1 MKLAVIN
8 SGSSTI
14 KYQVYDMPA
23 ERVLGEGMVERIGER
38 EARVVARRRVDD
50 GFAETVEQRSIP
62 DHRTGFA
69 AAMEAIAAVGVPVH
83 GVGHRVVHGGERF
96 CDPAL
101 VDPEVVAAIRA
112 LFELAPVHN
121 PVNLLGIEVTGE
133 HYPGVPQVAVFDT
146 AFHQSLPAVAYR
158 YPLPDAF
165 YHNLGL
171 RRYGFHGISYQYLTE
186 RTAALLERPVES
198 LNLIALHLG
207 NGVSA
212 AAIAGGRSID
222 TSMGMTPL
230 EGLMMGSRSGD
241 LDPSIPLFLAAN
253 AGLDNDQ
260 VERLLNHDSGLKGIC
275 GVGDMRAVHR
285 LVEAGDLHAKLA
297 LDMFCYRIRK
307 YIGAYYAALGRVDAI
322 VFSGGIGEHDA
333 TVREQACSGLEALGI
348 AVDPARNHSP
358 TEVATEIQAAGARV
372 RILVVPTDEELEI
385 ARQSMRCIDRLPAN
399 Q

>member
-1 MKLAVIN
+1 
-8 SGSSTI
+8 
-14 KYQVYDMPA
+14 
-23 ERVLGEGMVERIGER
+23 
-38 EARVVARRRVDD
+38 
-50 GFAETVEQRSIP
+50 
-62 DHRTGFA
+62 
-69 AAMEAIAAVGVPVH
+69 
-83 GVGHRVVHGGERF
+83 
-96 CDPAL
+96 
-101 VDPEVVAAIRA
+101 
-112 LFELAPVHN
+112 
-121 PVNLLGIEVTGE
+121 
-133 HYPGVPQVAVFDT
+133 
-146 AFHQSLPAVAYR
+146 
-158 YPLPDAF
+158 
-165 YHNLGL
+165 
-171 RRYGFHGISYQYLTE
+171 
-186 RTAALLERPVES
+186 
-198 LNLIALHLG
+198 
-207 NGVSA
+207 
-212 AAIAGGRSID
+212 
-222 TSMGMTPL
+222 
-230 EGLMMGSRSGD
+230 MMGSRSGD

-275 GVGDMRAVHR
+275 GVGDMRAVHG

>member
-14 KYQVYDMPA
+14 KYQLYDMPA
-23 ERVLGEGMVERIGER
+23 EHVLGEGVVERIGEP
-38 EARVVARRRVDD
+38 EARVVARRRVGD
-50 GFAETVEQRSIP
+50 GFAETVEPQTIA
-62 DHRTGFA
+62 DHRAGFA
-69 AAMEAIAAVGVPVH
+69 AAMDAIAAIGGPVH

-96 CDPAL
+96 RAPAL
-101 VDPEVVAAIRA
+101 VDQAVMDGIRA

-121 PVNLLGIEVTGE
+121 PVNLLGIEVAAQR
-133 HYPGVPQVAVFDT
+133 YPDVPQVAVFDT
-146 AFHQSLPAVAYR
+146 AFHHSLPPVAYR
-158 YPLPDAF
+158 YALPDAL
-165 YHNLGL
+165 YHNLGV
-171 RRYGFHGISYQYLTE
+171 RRYGFHGISYQYLTT
-186 RTAALLERPVES
+186 RTAELLQQPVES

-212 AAIAGGRSID
+212 AAIAGGQSID

-241 LDPSIPLFLAAN
+241 LDPSVPLFLAAH
-253 AGLDNDQ
+253 ADLDNDQ

-307 YIGAYYAALGRVDAI
+307 TIGAYSAVLGRVDAI

-333 TVREQACSGLEALGI
+333 LVREQVCAGLDTLGI
-348 AVDPARNHSP
+348 TVDPERNRSAAG
-358 TEVATEIQAAGARV
+358 VASEIQTADATM

-385 ARQSMRCIDRLPAN
+385 ARQSMGCIGA
-399 Q
+399 